1 MCQTH
6 RSPFLPSTKGHN
18 WDIWTLSLDFK
29 RFLRALQIKE
39 EYFLTESF
47 YALQIF
53 VSNIFLSHM
62 STWHVSA
69 WWDSPT
75 DCALAV
81 VMVGTRSH
89 HIPAKWHRGG
99 ALVLHCIRGS
109 LRPSLSSGHVVKLVT
124 DATADQQHCYPG
136 KSKTDTKEAKPE
148 TYFGPC
154 IHYNRIT
161 SEQGTLIWSE
171 GSNTQWRSNDNA
183 AAQSGV
189 KTGKWAKVG
198 DNTS

>member
-6 RSPFLPSTKGHN
+6 RSPFLPTTKGHN

-99 ALVLHCIRGS
+99 ALVLHCIYAGHCVPPSPVVMWSNWS
-109 LRPSLSSGHVVKLVT
+109 LTPLRTNNIVTRARVKLT
-124 DATADQQHCYPG
+124 PRKQNLRLTSALA
-136 KSKTDTKEAKPE
+136 
-148 TYFGPC
+148 F
-154 IHYNRIT
+154 IIT
-161 SEQGTLIWSE
+161 G
-171 GSNTQWRSNDNA
+171 
-183 AAQSGV
+183 
-189 KTGKWAKVG
+189 
-198 DNTS
+198 